1 MEYIKEKGKGISMQN
16 KKINIIKIHETMTE
30 GVHYKFSTH
39 GPDVVSHT
47 PGSYKGIEGSS
58 MFTMTIRPVGGL
70 MEFEVD
76 KITNFI
82 LNAPFILYYSM
93 GLEVVGKTKERDSL
107 HLTVH
112 FVTRGMITGKV
123 SAVDGMKS
131 IFVGLLDD
139 ARITSVKNKDGKLC
153 GTILI
158 KSCSK
163 NHMPTKTAL
172 THCPYPLKDA
182 VKGKRREDLTEADY
196 NNGKTHWTN
205 LFDGEKKCTDDEK
218 EQWQMNRIAFHHL
231 LVEEE
236 KKKKHNAPFIIHPRT
251 QNEQASKYAFDNGLD
266 WAPESHAQIL
276 ATMVVDKLGEKKF
289 MLATTGFFPRSIHE
303 ALWEKS
309 WQEDYKDV
317 VEQTLR
323 KYAIKRAK
331 GLGGLNAPSKQE
343 KKLLSQH
350 EKLMK
355 KYAKLEKVCKGHLFT
370 IENNKRKDK
379 GKAPL
384 EDPTKTSTYMINNSI
399 SSTGCCVC
407 SGSKFKVTHRC
418 LVVISPCNHKYC
430 TECIELQLDNNT
442 IDCSHCNLN
451 AIKNGTRLKEHWCKR
466 FRETREREQQREQRA
481 SKKRRLDTDN
491 ISVQEQKRNKMLK
504 AIDSRSVVAV
514 HQ

>member
-1 MEYIKEKGKGISMQN
+1 MEYIKEKGKGISMQIDFKN
-16 KKINIIKIHETMTE
+16 FIKIHETMTE

-323 KYAIKRAK
+323 NYAIKRAK

-343 KKLLSQH
+343 KKLISQH

-370 IENNKRKDK
+370 IENYKRKDK

-384 EDPTKTSTYMINNSI
+384 KDATITSTYMNLTVCPRQTIKCAACGSVLVHGKNYVSI
-399 SSTGCCVC
+399 RG
-407 SGSKFKVTHRC
+407 
-418 LVVISPCNHKYC
+418 PCNHKYC
-430 TECIELQLDNNT
+430 RDCIEPQLDNNT
-442 IDCSHCNLN
+442 IDCSHCNVN
-451 AIKNGTRLKEHWCKR
+451 AIKNGTHLKEHWCKG
-466 FRETREREQQREQRA
+466 FRETRDYLEQRA

>member
-323 KYAIKRAK
+323 NYAIKRAK

-343 KKLLSQH
+343 KKLISQH

-370 IENNKRKDK
+370 IENYKRKDK

-384 EDPTKTSTYMINNSI
+384 KDATITSTYMNLTVCPQQTIKCAACGSVLVHGKNYVSI
-399 SSTGCCVC
+399 RG
-407 SGSKFKVTHRC
+407 
-418 LVVISPCNHKYC
+418 PCNHKYC
-430 TECIELQLDNNT
+430 RDCIEPQLDNNT
-442 IDCSHCNLN
+442 IDCSHCNVN
-451 AIKNGTRLKEHWCKR
+451 AIKNGTNLKEYWCKG
-466 FRETREREQQREQRA
+466 FREARWGGPRA